1 MAVSSSSSSSSSS
14 EPTRKADP
22 VAVPRGARTAGKMLF
37 GCGIGIWMLAAI
49 NLVTANNGRPMTR
62 QQGEWLKRSRA
73 EFWSCVKRTPAGRRG
88 ACHSRQSVLM
98 AEKADPVSVA
108 MRSLTTALMVL
119 LGLISLL
126 GGTLGMFLS
135 YRVARGGVLAI
146 RVARWTM
153 GAAAAASGTLLVL
166 GLMPETLTTAA
177 LAQSLCFA
185 VLVSVR
191 ASEPVKTAMDAQRH
205 TEVWTQRSGHLQP
218 APARSAKAV

>member
-1 MAVSSSSSSSSSS
+1 MAAVSSSKKA
-14 EPTRKADP
+14 RKIQHPDA
-22 VAVPRGARTAGKMLF
+22 PRGARIAGKLLF

-49 NLVTANNGRPMTR
+49 NVVTANNGRPMTR
-62 QQGEWLKRSRA
+62 QQSEWLKKSRA
-73 EFWSCVKRTPAGRRG
+73 EFWSCVKQTPAGRRG
-88 ACHSRQSVLM
+88 GCHGRLSALTADRV
-98 AEKADPVSVA
+98 DPVSVA
-108 MRSLTTALMVL
+108 MRSFVMPLVVL

-135 YRVARGGVLAI
+135 YRVARGGMLAI

-191 ASEPVKTAMDAQRH
+191 APEPVKTALDPEEH
-205 TEVWTQRSGHLQP
+205 TPLWKKASSQFRP
-218 APARSAKAV
+218 APARSAKAA